1 MNSFS
6 WWERWAWFVR
16 SSGSWRSLVASVL
29 GLLEAREKMVREE
42 ITRLREEAE
51 RVQAALGEAEREL
64 QRLVDARVT
73 VTEVL
78 AGPPSTVAEPTG
90 SAVAGSTVPR
100 RETGMAAAALAPDY
114 QRILS
119 VLESEAGA
127 GMRCQQ
133 LAVAL
138 GLEAVPAKVE
148 GLRSKAK
155 RLVERGWA
163 LQVRPGVFTALAVPT
178 V

>member
-1 MNSFS
+1 M
-6 WWERWAWFVR
+6 
-16 SSGSWRSLVASVL
+16 ASVL
-29 GLLEAREKMVREE
+29 GLLEAREKRVREE
-42 ITRLREEAE
+42 IARLREEAE
-51 RVQAALGEAEREL
+51 RVQAALGEAERVL

-73 VTEVL
+73 VAEVL
-78 AGPPSTVAEPTG
+78 AGPPSVVTEPARD
-90 SAVAGSTVPR
+90 AVAGSTVPR
-100 RETGMAAAALAPDY
+100 RQTDMTVQTLAPDY

-119 VLESEAGA
+119 VLESDSGRE

-133 LAVAL
+133 LALAL
-138 GLEAVPAKVE
+138 GLEVVPAKVE

-163 LQVRPGVFTALAVPT
+163 LQVRPGVFTALAVPA

>member
-1 MNSFS
+1 M
-6 WWERWAWFVR
+6 
-16 SSGSWRSLVASVL
+16 VL
-29 GLLEAREKMVREE
+29 GLLEAREKRVREE
-42 ITRLREEAE
+42 IARLREEAE
-51 RVQAALGEAEREL
+51 RVQAALGKAEHGL

-73 VTEVL
+73 VAEVL
-78 AGPPSTVAEPTG
+78 ADPPSAVAEPARG
-90 SAVAGSTVPR
+90 AMAGSLVPR
-100 RETGMAAAALAPDY
+100 RAEDMEASVLAPDC
-114 QRILS
+114 QRIVS
-119 VLESEAGA
+119 VLESEAGRE

>member
-1 MNSFS
+1 MP
-6 WWERWAWFVR
+6 
-16 SSGSWRSLVASVL
+16 SVL
-29 GLLEAREKMVREE
+29 GLLEAREKRVREE
-42 ITRLREEAE
+42 IARLREEAE
-51 RVQAALGEAEREL
+51 RVQAALGDAERAL

-73 VTEVL
+73 VVEVL
-78 AGPPSTVAEPTG
+78 GEPPSAVAEPAQ
-90 SAVAGSTVPR
+90 SAVAGSPVPLR
-100 RETGMAAAALAPDY
+100 AGDMAASVLAPDY

-119 VLESEAGA
+119 VLESETGRE

-138 GLEAVPAKVE
+138 GLEVVPAKVE

-163 LQVRPGVFTALAVPT
+163 IQVRPGVFTALAVPAG
-178 V
+178 

>member
-1 MNSFS
+1 M
-6 WWERWAWFVR
+6 
-16 SSGSWRSLVASVL
+16 
-29 GLLEAREKMVREE
+29 
-42 ITRLREEAE
+42 
-51 RVQAALGEAEREL
+51 
-64 QRLVDARVT
+64 
-73 VTEVL
+73 VTEVP
-78 AGPPSTVAEPTG
+78 AGPPSVVTEPTG

-100 RETGMAAAALAPDY
+100 RETGMAATTLAPDY

-119 VLESEAGA
+119 VLESEAGE

-133 LAVAL
+133 LAVML
-138 GLEAVPAKVE
+138 GLEAIPAKVE

-163 LQVRPGVFTALAVPT
+163 LQVRPGVFTALAVPA